1 MGSEWAFRSLLVK
14 AANTSGR
21 QGMAGQTEES
31 VIGHWR
37 KEDSCCKVL
46 ESLAKLLL
54 VVTQKIEKKSHICVR
69 SLGHM
74 GYAYSNVLSLV
85 NKS

>member
-46 ESLAKLLL
+46 ESLAKLSL
-54 VVTQKIEKKSHICVR
+54 VVTQKIGKKVTF
-69 SLGHM
+69 
-74 GYAYSNVLSLV
+74 VLEVWDTWVMHTAMYYHL
-85 NKS
+85 